1 MKIKVFVL
9 TYMSRDNDN
18 FTKVEV
24 ELVASTMTKAK
35 EKFAELKEE
44 IINYYNEEFP
54 DNFEIGDDYPTLW
67 NVSCKDEEIW
77 EELQIT
83 EKNVDEYED

>member
-9 TYMSRDNDN
+9 THTNRDNDH

-24 ELVASTMTKAK
+24 ELVATTMTKAK
-35 EKFAELKEE
+35 EKFAELKED
-44 IINYYNEEFP
+44 ILNYYKEEFP
-54 DNFEIGDDYPTLW
+54 DNFEIGDDFPTLW

-77 EELQIT
+77 EELMIT
-83 EKNVDEYED
+83 EKEVDQ